1 MLKTDSILKKQLRR
15 RGKQLLILFIVAL
28 VANHLTS
35 AKHFPLHESYR
46 FPLYGILTSMF
57 LGTVILI
64 ITELT
69 YSYFLRHIFKEN
81 ITLRRA
87 LRFLFTSLG
96 IIALLYIPIFYIAG
110 EIEDVDFDLYALT
123 IGLLITLAICVIL
136 ITAVYALEIYTLY
149 KNQLEQG
156 TLVIKNGNRKKVV
169 RIKEI
174 FYGYTVHKIV
184 YLVEENGTIN
194 ATDFT
199 LQQLESTLEAYGFF
213 RASRNVL
220 LHARAVK
227 EMKAIENGKLSVVIQ
242 PVFLEQEQLEIV
254 VSRYKKKDFMIW
266 FENSDPMLPTIEE

>member
-1 MLKTDSILKKQLRR
+1 MILL
-15 RGKQLLILFIVAL
+15 IVAL
-28 VANHLTS
+28 VGNHLTN

-57 LGTVILI
+57 LGTVILV

-69 YSYFLRHIFKEN
+69 YSYFLRYIFKEN
-81 ITLRRA
+81 ITLRLA

-96 IIALLYIPIFYIAG
+96 IITLLYIPIFYVFG
-110 EIEDVDFDLYALT
+110 KIEDADFDLYALS
-123 IGLLITLAICVIL
+123 IGLLITLAICAIL

-156 TLVIKNGNRKKVV
+156 TLLIKNGNRKKVL

-174 FYGYTVHKIV
+174 SYGYTVHKIV

-194 ATDFT
+194 PTDFT
-199 LQQLESTLEAYGFF
+199 LKILESTLEAYGFF

-220 LHARAVK
+220 LHPRAVK
-227 EMKAIENGKLSVVIQ
+227 EMKAIENGKLSVVLQ
-242 PVFLEQEQLEIV
+242 PVFLEQEQLKIV
-254 VSRYKKKDFMIW
+254 VSRYKKKGFMLW
-266 FENSDPMLPTIEE
+266 FENGDSMLPTIEG

>member
-1 MLKTDSILKKQLRR
+1 MLKTDSFLKKQLRR
-15 RGKQLLILFIVAL
+15 RAKQFLILLIVAL
-28 VANHLTS
+28 VANHLTN
-35 AKHFPLHESYR
+35 AEHFPLHESYR

-81 ITLRRA
+81 ITLRLA
-87 LRFLFTSLG
+87 LHFLFACLG
-96 IIALLYIPIFYIAG
+96 IITLLYIPIFYVFG

-123 IGLLITLAICVIL
+123 IGLLITLAICAIF
-136 ITAVYALEIYTLY
+136 ITAVYAVEIYTLY

-156 TLVIKNGNRKKVV
+156 TLLIKNGNRKKVV

-174 FYGYTVHKIV
+174 SYGYTVHKIV

-194 ATDFT
+194 VTDFT
-199 LQQLESTLEAYGFF
+199 LQKLESTLEAYGFF

-227 EMKAIENGKLSVVIQ
+227 ETKAIENGKLSVVIQ
-242 PVFLEQEQLEIV
+242 PVFLEQEQLENV
-254 VSRYKKKDFMIW
+254 VSRYKKKDFMMW
-266 FENSDPMLPTIEE
+266 FENSTPMLPTIEE

>member
-1 MLKTDSILKKQLRR
+1 MKKQLRR
-15 RGKQLLILFIVAL
+15 RGKQLLILLVIAL

-35 AKHFPLHESYR
+35 AKHFPLHKSYH

-57 LGTVILI
+57 IGTVILI
-64 ITELT
+64 ITEFT
-69 YSYFLRHIFKEN
+69 YRYFLRHIFKEN
-81 ITLRRA
+81 ITLRLA

-96 IIALLYIPIFYIAG
+96 IIALLYIPIFYLFG

-136 ITAVYALEIYTLY
+136 ITTVYAIEIYTLY

-156 TLVIKNGNRKKVV
+156 TLVIKNGNRKKVI

-174 FYGYTVHKIV
+174 SYGYTVHKIV
-184 YLVEENGTIN
+184 YLIEENGTIN

-199 LQQLESTLEAYGFF
+199 LQQLESTLEAYKFF

-220 LHARAVK
+220 LHARSVK

-254 VSRYKKKDFMIW
+254 VSRYKKKGFMKW
-266 FENSDPMLPTIEE
+266 FENSAPMLPTIEE

>member
-1 MLKTDSILKKQLRR
+1 MLKTDSILKKQLHR
-15 RGKQLLILFIVAL
+15 RGKQLLILLIVAL

-87 LRFLFTSLG
+87 LHFLFTSLG
-96 IIALLYIPIFYIAG
+96 IIALLYIPIFYISG

-174 FYGYTVHKIV
+174 SYGYTVHKIV
-184 YLVEENGTIN
+184 YLAEENGTIN

-199 LQQLESTLEAYGFF
+199 LQQLESTLEAYKFF

>member
-1 MLKTDSILKKQLRR
+1 MLKTDSILKKQFRR
-15 RGKQLLILFIVAL
+15 RGKQLLILLIVAL
-28 VANHLTS
+28 VGNHLTS

-81 ITLRRA
+81 ITLRRV

-96 IIALLYIPIFYIAG
+96 IIALLYIPIFYISG
-110 EIEDVDFDLYALT
+110 NIEDVDFDLYALT

-149 KNQLEQG
+149 KNQLEKG
-156 TLVIKNGNRKKVV
+156 TLVIKNGIRKKVV
-169 RIKEI
+169 RIREI

-184 YLVEENGTIN
+184 YLIEENGTIN
-194 ATDFT
+194 VTDFT

-227 EMKAIENGKLSVVIQ
+227 EMKAIGNGKLSVVIQ

>member
-1 MLKTDSILKKQLRR
+1 MILL
-15 RGKQLLILFIVAL
+15 IVAL
-28 VANHLTS
+28 VGNHLTN

-81 ITLRRA
+81 ITLRLA

-96 IIALLYIPIFYIAG
+96 IIALLYIPIFYVFG
-110 EIEDVDFDLYALT
+110 KIEDVDFDLYALT
-123 IGLLITLAICVIL
+123 IGLLITLAICAIL

-156 TLVIKNGNRKKVV
+156 TLLVKNGNRKKVLH
-169 RIKEI
+169 IKEI

-199 LQQLESTLEAYGFF
+199 LQILESTLEAYGFF

-220 LHARAVK
+220 LHPRAVK

-242 PVFLEQEQLEIV
+242 PVFLEQEQLKIV
-254 VSRYKKKDFMIW
+254 VSRYKKKDFMLW
-266 FENSDPMLPTIEE
+266 FENGNPILPTIEE